1 MKVFMTGGTG
11 FVGANLTG
19 TLLEAGHEVRILTRP
34 GESRRSIPA
43 GAEVV
48 IGDPAVRGLWQER
61 VADHD
66 VIVNLA
72 GASIFSRWNDA
83 RKKQLRSSRI
93 LTTRHLVEALG
104 RGSGEGKLLLST
116 SAVGYY
122 GFHGEEVLTENDPP
136 GTDFLASLAADWE
149 REALAARGLGVRT
162 VICRVGIVLGKNGGA
177 LAQMLPLFKLWAGS
191 PLGSGRQWFSWIH
204 EGDLAEIFLFLM
216 EHGEIDGPVNFTAP
230 EAVTNEKFTKTL
242 GEVLK
247 APTFLPAV
255 PGFMMKL
262 VLGEFGDVLLKGQ
275 RVAPHKLQDAGY
287 AFLFP
292 SLREALA
299 DLLAKE

>member
-11 FVGANLTG
+11 FVGANLTR

-34 GESRRSIPA
+34 GESRRTIPA
-43 GAEVV
+43 GAEVIV
-48 IGDPAVRGLWQER
+48 GDPTQRGLWQER
-61 VADHD
+61 VPDHE
-66 VIVNLA
+66 VIINLA
-72 GASIFSRWNDA
+72 GASIFSRWSDA
-83 RKKQLRSSRI
+83 VKKQLRASRI

-104 RGSGEGKLLLST
+104 GSGGAGKHLLST

-122 GFHGEEVLTENDPP
+122 GFHGDEVLTEADPP
-136 GTDFLASLAADWE
+136 GTDFLAHLAADWE
-149 REALAARGLGVRT
+149 REALAAKELGVR
-162 VICRVGIVLGKNGGA
+162 VAICRFGIVLGRDGGA
-177 LAQMLPLFKLWAGS
+177 LGQMVPLFKFWAGS

-204 EGDLAEIFLFLM
+204 ERDLAEIFLFLM
-216 EHGEIDGPVNFTAP
+216 KNEQIEGPVNFSAP
-230 EAVTNEKFTKTL
+230 EAVTNGEFTKVM
-242 GEVLK
+242 GEILK

-275 RVAPHKLQDAGY
+275 RVAPRKLQEAGY

-292 SLREALA
+292 TLREALT
-299 DLLAKE
+299 DLLVK

>member
-11 FVGANLTG
+11 FVGANLTR
-19 TLLEAGHEVRILTRP
+19 TLLADGHEVRILTRP
-34 GESRRSIPA
+34 GESRRTIPV

-48 IGDPAVRGLWQER
+48 VGDPTQRGLWQDR
-61 VADHD
+61 VGDHD
-66 VIVNLA
+66 AVINLA
-72 GASIFSRWNDA
+72 GASIFSRWTDA
-83 RKKQLRSSRI
+83 VKQQLRASRI

-104 RGSGEGKLLLST
+104 RGNGKGKSLFST

-122 GFHGEEVLTENDPP
+122 GFHGDEILTEGDPA
-136 GTDFLASLAADWE
+136 GTDFLAQLAADWE
-149 REALAARGLGVRT
+149 REALAARALGVRVT
-162 VICRVGIVLGKNGGA
+162 ICRFGIVLGKNGGA

-191 PLGSGRQWFSWIH
+191 PLGSGQQWFSWIH
-204 EGDLAEIFLFLM
+204 EQDLAEIFLFLM
-216 EHGEIDGPVNFTAP
+216 KHDEIAGAVNFTAP
-230 EAVTNEKFTKTL
+230 EAVTNETFTKTL
-242 GEVLK
+242 GKVLD

-275 RVAPHKLQDAGY
+275 RVAPRRLQEAGY

-292 SLREALA
+292 SLREALT
-299 DLLAKE
+299 DLLSK

>member
-11 FVGANLTG
+11 FVGANLSR
-19 TLLEAGHEVRILTRP
+19 TLLADGHEVRILTRP
-34 GESRRSIPA
+34 GESRRTIPV

-48 IGDPAVRGLWQER
+48 VGDPTQRGLWQDR
-61 VADHD
+61 VGDHD
-66 VIVNLA
+66 AVINLA
-72 GASIFSRWNDA
+72 GASIFSRWTDA
-83 RKKQLRSSRI
+83 VKQQLRASRI

-104 RGSGEGKLLLST
+104 RGDGTGKVLFSA

-122 GFHGEEVLTENDPP
+122 GFHGDEILTEGDPA
-136 GTDFLASLAADWE
+136 GKDFLAQLAADWE
-149 REALAARGLGVRT
+149 REALAAQALGVRVT
-162 VICRVGIVLGKNGGA
+162 ICRFGIVLGKSGGA

-191 PLGSGRQWFSWIH
+191 PLGSGQQWFSWIH
-204 EGDLAEIFLFLM
+204 EQDLAEIFLFLM
-216 EHGEIDGPVNFTAP
+216 KHDEIAGAVNFTAP
-230 EAVTNEKFTKTL
+230 EAVTNETFTKTL
-242 GEVLK
+242 GKVLN

-275 RVAPHKLQDAGY
+275 RVVPRRLQEAGY

-292 SLREALA
+292 SLREALT
-299 DLLAKE
+299 DLLSK